1 MDMTTITQY
10 FVPQIVA
17 FCLCV
22 GFVMKRWLPMD
33 NKWIPTAL
41 FIIGII
47 CGIATTGMTFDGV
60 VFGAVSGL
68 ASVGLNQSF
77 QQALGLNVRPNIETT
92 EEEVQDYELAE
103 EEDEVE
109 DEEEGEDDE

>member
-41 FIIGII
+41 FIIGTI
-47 CGIATTGMTFDGV
+47 CGIAIAGMTFDGV

-77 QQALGLNVRPNIETT
+77 QQALGLNVRPNIELT
-92 EEEVQDYELAE
+92 EEEVQDFELAE
-103 EEDEVE
+103 EEDEAE
-109 DEEEGEDDE
+109 DEEEGEYDE